1 MPRWSFLNPPF
12 TWVRWAFTDG
22 RPGEYKMKMRVTDGT
37 GAAMIEEE
45 RSPLPDGAT
54 GWPDREFDLE
64 GRRIIHLV
72 PGSPDEIWS

>member
-1 MPRWSFLNPPF
+1 MPRWSLPESAIHR
-12 TWVRWAFTDG
+12 VRWAFTFDG
-22 RPGEYKMKMRVTDGT
+22 QPGEYKMKMRVTDGT

-72 PGSPDEIWS
+72 PGSPG